1 MPLQLTDEQKNKIRQ
16 KEMLIL
22 KAQNQMLEEAKQS
35 IRDTEK
41 IDDIS
46 KEFAI
51 SEVDNAIDEN
61 NKMASHYYSIG
72 KSDMDKMEYNE
83 PSQYYKDKYQ
93 ERLKVKGLTDE
104 ELRLK
109 KNDNATASAGGV
121 KTKARRRKRK
131 DEVQDIEL
139 ETRLMNSSRITDK
152 EIADNTNDI
161 ENDGRDMT
169 KPNEPNNVTANSSYD
184 FDFSSIP
191 DYVQYDM
198 IPLPS
203 KGQCYPHK
211 IDKIPVAYL
220 TASDENLIASPNMY
234 RDGKVIDVILGRKIL
249 DKRIKPNEL
258 CNGDR
263 DAIILWLRATGYG
276 TNFPVT
282 ATNPST
288 GKKYDVDFDLSTL
301 KYNNFNLNGDDNGY
315 FDYKSDNGNVF
326 KFKVLSYDEEEV
338 LRKEFSDKNVSINSI
353 DALRY
358 LELLKNSLNN
368 VTTIKEQDKTDADDC
383 ISDLKDIINENMDTN
398 KSDNGYNDVITK
410 QMIAYTVSIN
420 GNYDRN
426 YIKTY
431 IDNMRAKDAYAYRT
445 YVSENRPGVNFNI
458 TINIP
463 ERDGGGSFDTF
474 LTIDDTIFLNI

>member
-1 MPLQLTDEQKNKIRQ
+1 MPVQLTDEQKRKIKQ

-35 IRDTEK
+35 IRETNK

-46 KEFAI
+46 KEFALN
-51 SEVDNAIDEN
+51 SVDTAIDEN
-61 NKMASHYYSIG
+61 SKMASHYYSIG
-72 KSDMDKMEYNE
+72 KSDMDKMKYNE

-104 ELRLK
+104 ELKSK
-109 KNDNATASAGGV
+109 KNDDATASVAGV
-121 KTKARRRKRK
+121 KTKERRRKK
-131 DEVQDIEL
+131 KEYVQDIEL
-139 ETRLMNSSRITDK
+139 ETKLMNNSRLSDDNIDRKDIK
-152 EIADNTNDI
+152 ENKKKEDSTNTKEVKDVV
-161 ENDGRDMT
+161 END
-169 KPNEPNNVTANSSYD
+169 SYD

-258 CNGDR
+258 CKGDR
-263 DAIILWLRATGYG
+263 DAIVLWLRATGYG
-276 TNFPVT
+276 TQFPIT

-288 GKKYDVDFDLSTL
+288 GKKYDIDFDLSTL
-301 KYNNFNLNGDDNGY
+301 KYNEFNLKGDEDGC
-315 FDYKSDNGNVF
+315 FEYKSENGNVF
-326 KFKVLSYDEEEV
+326 KFKVLSYEEEEA
-338 LRKEFSDKNVSINSI
+338 LKKSLINNRITISAYNAI
-353 DALRY
+353 SHL
-358 LELLKNSLNN
+358 NSLQECFNEFDN
-368 VTTIKEQDKTDADDC
+368 LNEEDTQSVNDC
-383 ISDLKDIINENMDTN
+383 ISDLKDIVSENVHLND
-398 KSDNGYNDVITK
+398 SDNEYEEVITK
-410 QMIAYTVSIN
+410 QMIKYTVSIN
-420 GNYDRN
+420 GNADRI
-426 YIKTY
+426 YIENF
-431 IDNMRAKDAYAYRT
+431 INNMRSKEAYNYRT
-445 YVSENRPGVNFNI
+445 HVLNNKPGVNFNI

-474 LTIDDTIFLNI
+474 LTTDDTIFLNI

>member
-1 MPLQLTDEQKNKIRQ
+1 MPVQLTDEQKRKIKQ

-35 IRDTEK
+35 IRETNK

-46 KEFAI
+46 KEFALN
-51 SEVDNAIDEN
+51 SVDTAIDEN
-61 NKMASHYYSIG
+61 SKMASHYYSIG
-72 KSDMDKMEYNE
+72 KSDMDKMKYNE

-104 ELRLK
+104 ELKSK
-109 KNDNATASAGGV
+109 KNDDATASVAGV
-121 KTKARRRKRK
+121 KTKERRRKK
-131 DEVQDIEL
+131 KEYVQDIEL
-139 ETRLMNSSRITDK
+139 ETKLMNNSRLSDDNIDRKDVK
-152 EIADNTNDI
+152 ENKKKEDSTNTKEVKDVV
-161 ENDGRDMT
+161 END
-169 KPNEPNNVTANSSYD
+169 SYD

-258 CNGDR
+258 CKGDR
-263 DAIILWLRATGYG
+263 DAIVLWLRATGYG
-276 TNFPVT
+276 TQFPIT

-288 GKKYDVDFDLSTL
+288 GKKYDIDFDLSTL
-301 KYNNFNLNGDDNGY
+301 KYNEFNLKGDEDGC
-315 FDYKSDNGNVF
+315 FEYKSENGNVF
-326 KFKVLSYDEEEV
+326 KFKVLSYEEEEA
-338 LRKEFSDKNVSINSI
+338 LKKEFSDRDISMNSN
-353 DALRY
+353 DALHY
-358 LELLKNSLNN
+358 LTLLKDSLDNI
-368 VTTIKEQDKTDADDC
+368 TTIKEQDRADANDC
-383 ISDLKDIINENMDTN
+383 ISDLTDIINENVNTDDTE
-398 KSDNGYNDVITK
+398 NGYNNIITK

-420 GNYDRN
+420 GNNDKD
-426 YIKTY
+426 YIKNY

-445 YVSENRPGVNFNI
+445 YVSENRPGVDFNI

-463 ERDGGGSFDTF
+463 ERDGGGSFNTF
-474 LTIDDTIFLNI
+474 LTTDDTIFLNI